1 MTNANWL
8 SSMLVCQSCSGGPN
22 GRVSASTPESTGIS
36 VLLLVSTY
44 WHIVCFLVKQS
55 FEVKQEETKANK
67 SSQQDSREDQMAH
80 VVQFV
85 PAIASVV
92 ALLIVSPR
100 QAYRS
105 AISALTD
112 YATHSGHPFSI
123 MLRVREKQT
132 SPINVVI

>member
-1 MTNANWL
+1 
-8 SSMLVCQSCSGGPN
+8 
-22 GRVSASTPESTGIS
+22 
-36 VLLLVSTY
+36 
-44 WHIVCFLVKQS
+44 
-55 FEVKQEETKANK
+55 
-67 SSQQDSREDQMAH
+67 MAH

-132 SPINVVI
+132 SPINVGDLGPWLSHSDSVPISS